1 MRKNGFSVRFIS
13 CLLVIIFSFSG
24 IAASNS
30 SLSSDVQKKYDTAV
44 ELLANIPPAQRDW
57 KLYKDE
63 LLDGLDKLLP
73 VVEMFEELEQ
83 TMDVKEQLN
92 KAYNLLASYYLCLG
106 NSSEA
111 DYYFSKADDSD
122 EYREKTAK
130 KLSTVECELRAFIC
144 TADGERISELSST
157 DVLYLGDLKK
167 GQTFE
172 FCLITTNKGDSCT
185 VQPGLIFDGFGFF
198 SWDVVSLP
206 KGEACAS
213 SFFSS
218 DEPLAAAF
226 LPGEYSFY
234 WTVDGYPVIWHDYE
248 VKNGSSKDNQAAH
261 KKSDSSSVYSA
272 GKQPYQDDNTG
283 SASWHKPD
291 LEELYDEFQKF
302 WYVRDSYD
310 LQDRFEEF
318 LATKNIDPDDIE
330 DYDDFIEVWTETYD
344 EDLDFDDLESYALG
358 LYTPEDRDS
367 DDWDYDD
374 WDYDDY
380 GYDEYDILVDDDV
393 DILYDDYLDD
403 YIDDYDDYGFY
414 NDYGEYYDEV
424 YYDW

>member
-1 MRKNGFSVRFIS
+1 MSKNGFSVRFIS
-13 CLLVIIFSFSG
+13 CLLVIIFSFSS

-106 NSSEA
+106 NPSEA

-122 EYREKTAK
+122 EYKEKGAK
-130 KLSTVECELRAFIC
+130 DLSHLECNSKCFIC
-144 TADGERISELSST
+144 DKEGWGLTEIKSPY
-157 DVLYLGDLKK
+157 VLYLGDLKDDQ
-167 GQTFE
+167 GFE
-172 FCLITTNKGDSCT
+172 FYLEIINNGESCRYHTNLEFPGFGFLSYGEVLLEKGDSYSY
-185 VQPGLIFDGFGFF
+185 GLF
-198 SWDVVSLP
+198 SY
-206 KGEACAS
+206 
-213 SFFSS
+213 
-218 DEPLAAAF
+218 DEPVESAF
-226 LPGEYSFY
+226 LPGEYQFY
-234 WTVDGYPVIWHDYE
+234 WTVNGYPVAWIDYE
-248 VKNGSSKDNQAAH
+248 VRNGTSKEDQAAH

-272 GKQPYQDDNTG
+272 GKQPYQDDNTD

-291 LEELYDEFQKF
+291 LEDLYDEFQKF

-374 WDYDDY
+374 Y